1 MAIDFFQRVSH
12 TPGMQKTALLILFLL
27 IAIEAGGQESPTT
40 ASLTL
45 PDGKTLQ
52 VEIARTPMER
62 TRGLMFRTA
71 LPEDRGMLFIF
82 EQPGKNKFWMKNTLI
97 PLDILWMDDRKRI
110 IHIEYQVPPCKLDPC
125 PVYGP
130 SAENH
135 YVLEVKAGVAHKR
148 GLRIG
153 MSLRF

>member
-1 MAIDFFQRVSH
+1 MKKS
-12 TPGMQKTALLILFLL
+12 LILIFI
-27 IAIEAGGQESPTT
+27 IATAAVTYGQKPLPSTIRM
-40 ASLTL
+40 TL
-45 PDGKTLQ
+45 PDGKPLE
-52 VEIARTPMER
+52 VEIARTPLELN
-62 TRGLMFRTA
+62 RGLMFRTD

-82 EQPGKNKFWMKNTLI
+82 ERPGKNQFWMKNTLI

-110 IHIEYQVPPCKLDPC
+110 IHIAFQVPPCKLDPC

-130 SAENH
+130 AADSH

-153 MSLRF
+153 MPLRF